1 MTSLHIPHNPPW
13 QRWSLLGLAVIGL
26 AGGGAYWQR
35 QTTTADP
42 TPAPVLAVA
51 PATVTAL
58 GRLEPAGE
66 AIQIHAPTAS
76 QERRIAELRVKLGDR
91 LAPGQIIAVL
101 DGGDRLMAALAQAES
116 EVRIAQAQWNQV
128 RAGAKPGAIAAQQA
142 EIDRITAERQAQLQ
156 AQRAI
161 VAEREAELT
170 NARTEFERYDSLFEA
185 GAIAA
190 IERDRHELAQDTAQ
204 RRLETARAEL
214 TRLET
219 TQAPEQARAAATLD
233 QLAEVRGV
241 DLQLAQAQIL
251 RAEAAR
257 QQAQANLEQLYV
269 RSPRSGVV
277 LEVYSQGGEV
287 VAPEGIIELGETAQM
302 VAIAE
307 VYQSDIQ
314 TIRPGQTATIT
325 SPALTE
331 PLTGTVTQ
339 IGAKVQPQNVVN
351 TDPSSNIDGRII
363 EVIIALDPDAS
374 QKAQGFTNLQVEIQ
388 IGLESRK

>member
-1 MTSLHIPHNPPW
+1 MSNLPIHLPQSQPW
-13 QRWSLLGLAVIGL
+13 QRWSILGFALIGL
-26 AGGGAYWQR
+26 GVGGFYWQR
-35 QTTTADP
+35 QATTIEA
-42 TPAPVLAVA
+42 TPAPVLAAV

-58 GRLEPAGE
+58 GRLEPEGE

-76 QERRIAELRVKLGDR
+76 QERRISQLRVKLGDR
-91 LAPGQIIAVL
+91 LTPGQIIAVL
-101 DGGDRLMAALAQAES
+101 DGGDRLAAALAQAES
-116 EVRIAQAQWNQV
+116 DVRIAQAQWNQV

-156 AQRAI
+156 AQGAI

-170 NARTEFERYDSLFEA
+170 NARAELVRYQSLYEA

-190 IERDRHELAQDTAQ
+190 IERDRHQLAQDTAQ

-214 TRLET
+214 ARLQT

-233 QLAEVRGV
+233 QLAEVRAV
-241 DLQLAQAQIL
+241 DLQLAQAQIS

-257 QQAQANLEQLYV
+257 QQAQANLDQLYV

-277 LEVYSQGGEV
+277 LDIYSQGGEV

-325 SPALTE
+325 SPALPE

-339 IGAKVQPQNVVN
+339 IGAKVQPQNIVN

-363 EVIIALDPDAS
+363 EVIVALDPDAS
-374 QKAQGFTNLQVEIQ
+374 QQAQGFTNLQVEI
-388 IGLESRK
+388 